1 MNIVDMA
8 ILLIIAYFV
17 YTGFIKGFIMT
28 LYGMASIVLSW
39 ILTKRF
45 YPVVEQL
52 ILRNNKLVSFIVKI
66 TGYGDAILSGAST
79 KMIVTLI
86 SFVFTF
92 LLSLLFLKAVAL
104 TINKLMDYP
113 VIRTFNRVGGGIL
126 GAIEGFAFLFLLFG
140 LLSVVNSMLPLNYW
154 TYIEKSQ
161 FAKLF
166 LTNKDIVKLLLL

>member
-1 MNIVDMA
+1 MNIVDMV
-8 ILLIIAYFV
+8 ILLIIAYFT
-17 YTGFIKGFIMT
+17 YSGFIKGFIMT

-45 YPVVEQL
+45 YPVVEQS

-66 TGYGDAILSGAST
+66 TGSGDAILSGAST

-92 LLSLLFLKAVAL
+92 LLSLLFLKAVAVA
-104 TINKLMDYP
+104 INKLIDYP
-113 VIRTFNRVGGGIL
+113 FIRIFNRVGGGIL
-126 GAIEGFAFLFLLFG
+126 GGIEGFAFLFLLFG